1 MGGWVRGC
9 REEGGRGYFGWK
21 GGYGALRDWAGVVK
35 SRGSVGW
42 CVTWHCDIS
51 LDRVGRHLCHGMV
64 YVGLESNVDGL
75 P

>member
-1 MGGWVRGC
+1 M
-9 REEGGRGYFGWK
+9 
-21 GGYGALRDWAGVVK
+21 GVVK
-35 SRGSVGW
+35 SKGSVGW